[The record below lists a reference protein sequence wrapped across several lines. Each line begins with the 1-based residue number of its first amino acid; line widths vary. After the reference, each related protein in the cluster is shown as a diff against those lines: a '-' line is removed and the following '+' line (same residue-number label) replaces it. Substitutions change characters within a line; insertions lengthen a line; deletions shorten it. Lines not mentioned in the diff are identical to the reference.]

1 MQTAI
6 HTIYRNLDYARSLT
20 KARASTSEEPLEELE
35 DGWTLIDDDHEP
47 YDLEHQ
53 ESPEIEGPAFEPSF
67 APSIAGR
74 NLTESEGEEDDPS

>member
-6 HTIYRNLDYARSLT
+6 HTIYRNLNYARSLT
-20 KARASTSEEPLEELE
+20 KTRTSTSQEPAEGLE

-53 ESPEIEGPAFEPSF
+53 ESPEIEASTSEPSF
-67 APSIAGR
+67 APSMAEA
-74 NLTESEGEEDDPS
+74 NLSGSDDEGDGTA

>member
-6 HTIYRNLDYARSLT
+6 RTIYRNLDYARSLT
-20 KARASTSEEPLEELE
+20 KTRTSTSEEPVEELE

-53 ESPEIEGPAFEPSF
+53 ESPETEGPAFELSF
-67 APSIAGR
+67 APSIAGGT
-74 NLTESEGEEDDPS
+74 LTESDGEEEDAP